1 MRPALRLLPLPLCI
15 AFSLSA
21 HAAEDRPE
29 DWSQCP
35 INDAVPAFPDAQQPV
50 DKPEVRTEL
59 PTDIAGDV
67 VTGTDTKPQ
76 FSGNV
81 TFRRADQFLGADDF
95 KYDTETG
102 KYSAKGSVRYQD
114 AGMRLVADSAQGDQN
129 ADTHNLQDVQYQLMS
144 RRGNGGAEHIEMHG
158 AQGALYGST
167 YSTCPPDD
175 RRWELR
181 AQRID
186 VDTAAGTGVAHGATL
201 RVGRVPVLYVPWFP
215 FPIDDRRR
223 TGLLY
228 PSISLSGRNGFDYRQ
243 PIYLNLAPNYDATI
257 TPRLMTSRGL
267 QLGGEFRYLTE
278 TGRGKFEG
286 AFLPNDKLTDRERQE
301 EIDENIPPENRREDN
316 RGYFRFTG
324 TQDFGPTWQARSQ
337 LNWISDT
344 RYLEDFSS
352 SLNGLTPF
360 AIRSDIGLYGRGRYW
375 SAGITADHQQL
386 ADYTLTDNNLQHDH
400 LPRVYFSWEQPLT
413 RWLTAGVDSEAVRFQ
428 HPTRAGGSR
437 FDLKPFVSMP
447 LEGAGWFVKP
457 TLAWRYTA
465 YHLDDSIATRLGGSS
480 PSRSLPIGSLDAG
493 LYFDR
498 EANWRG
504 ESFLQTLEPRLF
516 YLRVPY
522 ENQDDLPLF
531 DTKPLT
537 FSWGQL
543 FRDNRYSGADRQ
555 SDANQI
561 TIALS
566 SRMIRQS
573 DGKEKLTASFGQI
586 HYFADSHVTYPGETP
601 VERGKSAWIADANY
615 AINDR
620 WTVGASYQWD
630 PTFRREDLASVRTQ
644 YLLGNNGVIDLGYRY
659 RRDLLEQADL
669 AFLYPL
675 TPSWS
680 LVGRYYYSF
689 YRDPATGEEPKV
701 LEAVGGVQWD
711 SCCLAMRVVARRYV
725 HNRAGELDN
734 ALMFELELKGLG
746 SAGQDT
752 RRVLRRAIL
761 GYYREDLSLVPPP
774 AVRNGDVDDNSP
786 DITP

>member
-1 MRPALRLLPLPLCI
+1 LLPLPLCI

-50 DKPEVRTEL
+50 GKPEIRTEL

-102 KYSAKGSVRYQD
+102 KYAAKGSVRYQD

-158 AQGALYGST
+158 AQGTLYGST
-167 YSTCPPDD
+167 YSTCPPED

-215 FPIDDRRR
+215 FPIDERRR

-228 PSISLSGRNGFDYRQ
+228 PSLGQSGRNGFDYRQ

-257 TPRLMTSRGL
+257 TPRIMTSRGF

-278 TGRGKFEG
+278 TGRGRFDG
-286 AFLPNDKLTDRERQE
+286 AYLPNDKLTDREHQD
-301 EIDENIPPENRREDN
+301 EIDENVPPENRREDN
-316 RGYFRFTG
+316 RGYFHFIG
-324 TQDFGPTWQARSQ
+324 SQDFGPTWQARSQ
-337 LNWISDT
+337 LNWISDP

-352 SLNGLTPF
+352 SINGLSPYALT
-360 AIRSDIGLYGRGRYW
+360 SDIGLYGRGRYW
-375 SAGITADHQQL
+375 TAGIMADHQQL
-386 ADYTLTDNNLQHDH
+386 ADYTLTESNLAHDH
-400 LPRVYFSWEQPLT
+400 MPRLYFSWEQPLT
-413 RWLTAGVDSEAVRFQ
+413 RWLTAGVDTEAVRFQ
-428 HPTRAGGSR
+428 HPTRPGGSR

-447 LEGAGWFVKP
+447 LEGTGWFIKP

-465 YHLDDSIATRLGGSS
+465 YHLDDTLASRLDGNS

-498 EANWRG
+498 ETSWRG

-522 ENQDDLPLF
+522 EDQSDLPLF

-543 FRDNRYSGADRQ
+543 FRDNRYTGADRQ

-561 TIALS
+561 TVALS
-566 SRMIRQS
+566 SRLIRQS
-573 DGKEKLTASFGQI
+573 DGKEKLTASLGQI
-586 HYFADSHVTYPGETP
+586 HYFADSNVTYPGETP

-615 AINDR
+615 SINDR

-630 PTFRREDLASVRTQ
+630 PKFRREDLASFRTQ
-644 YLLGNNGVIDLGYRY
+644 YLIGDEGVVNLSYRY
-659 RRDLLEQADL
+659 RRALLEQADVS
-669 AFLYPL
+669 FLYPV
-675 TPSWS
+675 TPAWS
-680 LVGRYYYSF
+680 LVGRYYYSIQ
-689 YRDPATGEEPKV
+689 DSKL
-701 LEAVGGVQWD
+701 LEAIAGVQWD

-725 HNRAGELDN
+725 HNRLGELDN
-734 ALMFELELKGLG
+734 ALMFEVELKGLG
-746 SAGQDT
+746 SGGQDT
-752 RRVLRRAIL
+752 RRVLRRGIL

-774 AVRNGDVDDNSP
+774 EVRNGDDDDNSL

>member
-1 MRPALRLLPLPLCI
+1 LLPLPLCI

-50 DKPEVRTEL
+50 GKPEIRTEL

-102 KYSAKGSVRYQD
+102 KYAAKGSVRYQD

-158 AQGALYGST
+158 AQGTLYGST
-167 YSTCPPDD
+167 YSTCPPED

-215 FPIDDRRR
+215 FPIDERRR

-228 PSISLSGRNGFDYRQ
+228 PSLGQSGRNGFDYRQ

-257 TPRLMTSRGL
+257 TPRIMTSRGF

-278 TGRGKFEG
+278 TGRGRFDG
-286 AFLPNDKLTDRERQE
+286 AYLPNDKLTDREHQD
-301 EIDENIPPENRREDN
+301 EIDENVPPENRRADN
-316 RGYFRFTG
+316 RGYFHFIG
-324 TQDFGPTWQARSQ
+324 SQDLGPTWQARSQ
-337 LNWISDT
+337 LNWISDP

-352 SLNGLTPF
+352 SINGLSPY
-360 AIRSDIGLYGRGRYW
+360 ALSSDIGLYGRGRYW
-375 SAGITADHQQL
+375 TAGIMADHQQL
-386 ADYTLTDNNLQHDH
+386 ADYTLTESNLAHDH
-400 LPRVYFSWEQPLT
+400 MPRLYFSWEQPLT
-413 RWLTAGVDSEAVRFQ
+413 RWLTAGVDTEAVRFQ
-428 HPTRAGGSR
+428 HPTRPGGSR

-447 LEGAGWFVKP
+447 LEGTGWFIKP

-465 YHLDDSIATRLGGSS
+465 YHLDDTLASRLDGNS

-498 EANWRG
+498 ETSWRG
-504 ESFLQTLEPRLF
+504 ASFLQTLEPRLF

-522 ENQDDLPLF
+522 EDQSDLPLF

-543 FRDNRYSGADRQ
+543 FRDNRYTGADRQ

-561 TIALS
+561 TVALS
-566 SRMIRQS
+566 SRLIRQS
-573 DGKEKLTASFGQI
+573 DGKEKLTASLGQI
-586 HYFADSHVTYPGETP
+586 HYFADSNVTYPGETP

-615 AINDR
+615 SINDR

-630 PTFRREDLASVRTQ
+630 PKFRREDLASFRTQ
-644 YLLGNNGVIDLGYRY
+644 YLIGDEGVVNLSYRY
-659 RRDLLEQADL
+659 RRALLEQADVS
-669 AFLYPL
+669 FLYPV
-675 TPSWS
+675 TPAWS
-680 LVGRYYYSF
+680 LVGRYYYSIQ
-689 YRDPATGEEPKV
+689 DSKL
-701 LEAVGGVQWD
+701 LEAIAGVQWD

-725 HNRAGELDN
+725 HNRLGELDN
-734 ALMFELELKGLG
+734 ALMFEVELKGLG
-746 SAGQDT
+746 SGGQDT
-752 RRVLRRAIL
+752 RRVLRRGIL

-774 AVRNGDVDDNSP
+774 EVRNGDDDDDNSL